1 MKVTPAALLFDM
13 DGTLTDARQ
22 PITKDVLEILKKT
35 KFAILSAE
43 NISSLFARD
52 CIKMNV
58 NFFFDNQIK
67 MPDAFELSE
76 NINKMIPISFDDI
89 SISSE
94 KILKTLKE
102 QNYSKDNFKIKEIKF
117 DSEIENNLKNLKF
130 INL

>member
-1 MKVTPAALLFDM
+1 MKHDN
-13 DGTLTDARQ
+13 
-22 PITKDVLEILKKT
+22 ITNHGLINKNKVLEILKKT

-130 INL
+130 INH